1 MKFNQVNKLGLTGK
15 IIVSGL
21 LYLRVHHILCA
32 LGLRAYLLVWR
43 EEGEFFYEAFSVF
56 PSLYFTLFFGVMGAC
71 LIRRHG
77 GSRLACQVLPA
88 IGAVSILELAT
99 SSGSFR
105 MSDAPNLHLVRQL
118 LNLLKL

>member
-71 LIRRHG
+71 LLG
-77 GSRLACQVLPA
+77 GMGAQGWLARFCQPLVQSPSWSWLPVVEA
-88 IGAVSILELAT
+88 SGCLMHPT
-99 SSGSFR
+99 ST
-105 MSDAPNLHLVRQL
+105 
-118 LNLLKL
+118 